1 MKKTVSY
8 LHKLTFDP
16 KLNSSWVAKYL
27 SNPRLS
33 ILLLL
38 LVIGFGTFSY
48 LNLPRRLNPEV
59 KIPLVL
65 VSTVL
70 PGASPADVE
79 SLVTEPLEDVL
90 TSMNDISVITSSSQ
104 DNVSVIQVEFNSGVD
119 PEKARTDVQ
128 AKIDQ
133 VKLPEDALDASVQAL
148 DFENQPVWTFA
159 LVGKDYAS
167 ISRIAKT
174 IKDNLEELPNIERV
188 RTGGLEEQEISII
201 ANPTAVSSYGLNA
214 FQLSSLISN
223 SLASFP
229 AGTITTKT
237 GEFTLAVDP
246 IVTDIDD
253 VRNLKLQ
260 INGEVVSLSS
270 IAQISQRSKPHSLP
284 TYYASGIQKPTR
296 AVVFDVYK
304 TGGSDIDSAVK
315 NAEKEVEETLQ
326 PYSHSFFIKTIL
338 NTGDSINEQF
348 TSLFRD
354 FTLVSVL
361 VFVVLFIFLGARQ
374 AFVSFFAVPLSFLI
388 SFTVMKVS
396 GITLN
401 FLSMFSLLLS
411 LGLLVDDT
419 IVVISAMTSYFRSGK
434 FTPLQT
440 GLLVW
445 RDFIVVIITTT
456 LTTVWAFLPLLL
468 SGGIIGEFIKS
479 IPIVVSSTLI
489 ASFFVA
495 MFMTLPFMV
504 ILLKPHIPQRVSIF
518 LRLFFLM
525 SLLILFFFAAP
536 KGIFLILSLIAL
548 LISVFVVVVVWYT
561 FLGKTKD
568 VFVQQ
573 KRKNKIVR
581 NAPRFLDHGFISFT
595 TIGRRYEQ
603 ILERILSTKS
613 NRRKAVVMVIIFSVF
628 SYLLL
633 PFGFVKN
640 EFFPPSDEDNLYI
653 TLTLPAGTNLEKTE
667 KEARILME
675 DLRQTENVSYIT
687 LDIGQGYNSG
697 MGGASS
703 VGTNT
708 VLYSLTLD
716 KNRDKS
722 SIHIA
727 EDLRVK
733 YKNISEGEITVT
745 EVSGGPPAGADI
757 QIKLLG
763 NDLSVLDAQ
772 ADKIITFLEKQNGV
786 IDPKKSVEPGNSKVV
801 FIPDTSTMSS
811 YGVSIEQIGGLL
823 RTFASGLELD
833 SAKITGDKDEELDIT
848 FRMAENEQKIEDI
861 YSLSVPTSSGN
872 VPLTTLGSFELR
884 PNPTLIS
891 REDGQRTISV
901 TAAVTGNVTT
911 TEVNSALEAYADG
924 DLNLPDGYSWKTGG
938 VNEENQN
945 SVNSILMAMLLS
957 FALILTTMVIQFSSF
972 RKAVIVMLVI
982 PLSISGVFIIFAAT
996 GTPLSF
1002 PALIGV
1008 LALFGIVVKNSILIV
1023 DKISANEKLGMPFIN
1038 GIVDATESRLEP
1050 IALTSLATIMG
1061 LIPITLSDPLWRGL
1075 GGAIIAG
1082 LVFSGTIMLF
1092 FIPVV
1097 YYMWFDPNHGKK

>member
-1 MKKTVSY
+1 M
-8 LHKLTFDP
+8 
-16 KLNSSWVAKYL
+16 
-27 SNPRLS
+27 
-33 ILLLL
+33 LL
-38 LVIGFGTFSY
+38 LVAGLGSFSY
-48 LNLPRRLNPEV
+48 FNLPRRLNPEV

-65 VSTVL
+65 VTTVL

-79 SLVTEPLEDVL
+79 SLITQPLESAVR
-90 TSMNDISVITSSSQ
+90 SMNDISVVTSSSQ

-133 VKLPEDALDASVQAL
+133 VTLPSDALDTSVQAL

-167 ISRIAKT
+167 ISRIAKQ
-174 IKDNLEELPNIERV
+174 IQDNLEELPSIERV
-188 RTGGLEEQEISII
+188 RTGGLEEQEVSII
-201 ANPTAVSSYGLNA
+201 ANPTAVSAYGLNA
-214 FQLSSLISN
+214 FQLSTLISN

-229 AGTITTKT
+229 SGVITTKT
-237 GEFTLAVDP
+237 GEFTLAIDP
-246 IVTDIDD
+246 IVTDIEDI
-253 VRNLKLQ
+253 RNLK
-260 INGEVVSLSS
+260 IEIYGEIVSLSS
-270 IAQISQRSKPHSLP
+270 VAEISQRSKPHSLP
-284 TYYASGIQKPTR
+284 TYFASSSQKPTR

-304 TGGSDIDSAVK
+304 TGASDIDSAVK
-315 NAEKEVEETLQ
+315 NAETEVEKTLR
-326 PYSHSFFIKTIL
+326 PYSDVFFTKTIL

-354 FTLVSVL
+354 FALVSAL

-374 AFVSFFAVPLSFLI
+374 AFVSFFAVPFSFLI
-388 SFTVMKVS
+388 SFTVMKIS

-419 IVVISAMTSYFRSGK
+419 IVVISAMTSYFRSKK

-445 RDFIVVIITTT
+445 RDYIVVIITTT

-504 ILLKPHIPQRVSIF
+504 ILLKPQIPQRVSIF
-518 LRLFFLM
+518 FKLFFLM
-525 SLLILFFFAAP
+525 SLLILFFIAAP
-536 KGIFLILSLIAL
+536 KGIFLIISLVAL
-548 LISVFVVVVVWYT
+548 LISVFVVVVVWYA

-568 VFVQQ
+568 VFVKQ
-573 KRKNKIVR
+573 RKNNTVLK
-581 NAPRFLDHGFISFT
+581 NTPRFLDQGFISFA
-595 TIGRRYEQ
+595 TIGEKYQ
-603 ILERILSTKS
+603 TILEKILATKS
-613 NRRKAVVMVIIFSVF
+613 NRRKAVLMVIIFSIF

-633 PFGFVKN
+633 PLGFVKN
-640 EFFPPSDEDNLYI
+640 EFFPPSDEDNLYV
-653 TLTLPAGTNLEKTE
+653 TLTLPAGTNITKTE
-667 KEARILME
+667 REALILME
-675 DLRQTENVSYIT
+675 TLRSTKDVSYIT
-687 LDIGQGYNSG
+687 LDVGQGYNSG
-697 MGGASS
+697 MGGASN

-708 VLYSLTLD
+708 VLFSLTLD
-716 KNRDKS
+716 KNRNTS
-722 SIHIA
+722 SIKLA
-727 EDLRVK
+727 EDLRAK
-733 YKNISEGEITVT
+733 YKNIPDGEVTVT

-757 QIKLLG
+757 QMKLLG
-763 NDLSVLDAQ
+763 SDLSVLDAQ

-801 FIPDTSTMSS
+801 FIPDLTTMTS
-811 YGVSIEQIGGLL
+811 YGVSVEQIGGLL

-833 SAKITGDKDEELDIT
+833 SAKITGDKDEEVDIT
-848 FRMAENEQKIEDI
+848 FRMAENEQKIEDL
-861 YSLSVPTSSGN
+861 YTLSVPSASGN
-872 VPLTTLGSFELR
+872 IPLTALGKFELR

-911 TEVNSALEAYADG
+911 TEVSSVLEAFARD
-924 DLNLPDGYSWKTGG
+924 DLNLPDGYTWKTGG

-1082 LVFSGTIMLF
+1082 SVFSGTIMLF

-1097 YYMWFDPNHGKK
+1097 YYMWFDPEHGRKKRKNV